1 MLRVWPCVGELRG
14 EISPGVDRA
23 ASSLRFRSL
32 AFLGI
37 AVVNETANWRDILK
51 LRSDDVALCKAKFA
65 I

>member
-1 MLRVWPCVGELRG
+1 M

-32 AFLGI
+32 ASLGI

-51 LRSDDVALCKAKFA
+51 LCSDHVALCKAEFA